1 MNDDHSPRP
10 LAASSAAARERW
22 IERLAS
28 PALIG
33 DLSLLALRSVLA
45 FRILALC
52 SKAGREP
59 VAELASRFRSVT
71 VAKSFLEW
79 ADRVGRCWPE
89 RVSVHP
95 PCCRGLSPDEKTF
108 GLLID
113 AAGSGDREAFSRAID
128 GFVRPDRHEPLYA
141 AAVDLAAALGGN
153 DWRSGCP
160 AL

>member
-1 MNDDHSPRP
+1 M
-10 LAASSAAARERW
+10 
-22 IERLAS
+22 
-28 PALIG
+28 
-33 DLSLLALRSVLA
+33 
-45 FRILALC
+45 
-52 SKAGREP
+52 
-59 VAELASRFRSVT
+59 
-71 VAKSFLEW
+71 
-79 ADRVGRCWPE
+79 GRCWPE

-95 PCCRGLSPDEKTF
+95 PCCRGLSPDERTLA
-108 GLLID
+108 LLVD

>member
-1 MNDDHSPRP
+1 MNDDHAPR
-10 LAASSAAARERW
+10 SSAAASATARTQV
-22 IERLAS
+22 IERLAA
-28 PALIG
+28 PPLLG
-33 DLSLLALRSVLA
+33 ELSLLALRSVLA

-79 ADRVGRCWPE
+79 TDCVGRCWPE
-89 RVSVHP
+89 RLSVHP
-95 PCCRGLSPDEKTF
+95 PCCRGLSPDEKTLA
-108 GLLID
+108 LLID
-113 AAGSGDREAFSRAID
+113 AAASGDREAFSRAID
-128 GFVRPDRHEPLYA
+128 GFVRPDRHEPLYV

>member
-1 MNDDHSPRP
+1 MNDDHARR
-10 LAASSAAARERW
+10 SSAAASATARAQV
-22 IERLAS
+22 IERLAA
-28 PALIG
+28 PPLLG
-33 DLSLLALRSVLA
+33 ELSLLALRSVLA

-52 SKAGREP
+52 SRAGREP

-79 ADRVGRCWPE
+79 ADCVGRCWPE
-89 RVSVHP
+89 RLSVHP
-95 PCCRGLSPDEKTF
+95 PCCRGLSPDEKTLA
-108 GLLID
+108 LLVD
-113 AAGSGDREAFSRAID
+113 AAASGDREAFSRAID

>member
-1 MNDDHSPRP
+1 MNDHHASRAST
-10 LAASSAAARERW
+10 AAAAAARTQ
-22 IERLAS
+22 ILERLAAT
-28 PALIG
+28 PVMNE
-33 DLSLLALRSVLA
+33 LSLLALRSTLA

-52 SKAGREP
+52 SRAGREP

-79 ADRVGRCWPE
+79 ADCVGRCWPE
-89 RVSVHP
+89 RVSVHA
-95 PCCRGLSPDEKTF
+95 PCCRGLSPDEAT
-108 GLLID
+108 LAALID
-113 AAGSGDREAFSRAID
+113 AAGAGDRAAFGREID

-153 DWRSGCP
+153 DWRSACP